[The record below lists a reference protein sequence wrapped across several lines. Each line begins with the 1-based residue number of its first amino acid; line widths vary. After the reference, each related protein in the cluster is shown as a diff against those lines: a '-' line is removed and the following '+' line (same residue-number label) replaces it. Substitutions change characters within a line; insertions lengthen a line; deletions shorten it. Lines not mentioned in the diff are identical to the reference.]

1 MDPTAMDPTAMDPTA
16 MDPTNGG
23 RRFGVRCSVERT
35 SAGGGL
41 RGRLQGLRAS
51 AGQFL
56 ADREQ

>member
-1 MDPTAMDPTAMDPTA
+1 MDPTAMDPTA

-41 RGRLQGLRAS
+41 RGGLQGLRAS